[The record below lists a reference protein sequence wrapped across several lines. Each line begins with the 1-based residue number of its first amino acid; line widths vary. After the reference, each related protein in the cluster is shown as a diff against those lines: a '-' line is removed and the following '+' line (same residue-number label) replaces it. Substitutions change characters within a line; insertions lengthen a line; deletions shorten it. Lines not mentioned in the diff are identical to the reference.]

1 MTTEERRKARW
12 ITRHW
17 PLVSG
22 LVALGLVAAGGAV
35 IAFRGSNLEF
45 DTEWNDGLL
54 ESRNPFFEVP
64 ARLMDFLGG
73 GWFGVFAVPILV
85 VVLLLLTKHR
95 WGALFFLLASLLSGG
110 AVQLLKN
117 AFDRARPD
125 DILVIVDHGSFPSG
139 HVANAATIAVTLG
152 IILRRTWVWVAGVAY
167 AVLMML
173 SRTYLG
179 AHWLSDTVGGVLVG
193 AAVAVIVWAP
203 FASRLQRERIQRE
216 GALRYAPPGGAA
228 GSR

>member
-1 MTTEERRKARW
+1 MSTEERRKARW

-22 LVALGLVAAGGAV
+22 VSAVGLAAAGGAV
-35 IAFRGSNLEF
+35 IAFRGTDVEF

-54 ESRNPFFEVP
+54 ETRSPYFEVP

-73 GWFGVFAVPILV
+73 GWFGVLAVPILV
-85 VVLLLLTKHR
+85 AVLLILTKHR
-95 WGALFFLLASLLSGG
+95 WGALYFVIASALSAGV
-110 AVQLLKN
+110 VQLLKN
-117 AFDRARPD
+117 LFDRARPE
-125 DILVIVDHGSFPSG
+125 DILVVADHGSFPSG

-152 IILRRTWVWVAGVAY
+152 IILRRTWVWIGGVAY

-179 AHWLSDTVGGVLVG
+179 AHWLSDTVGGLLVG
-193 AAVAVIVWAP
+193 AGMAVVVWAP
-203 FASRLQRERIQRE
+203 FAARLQRERTQRD
-216 GALRYAPPGGAA
+216 RVAA
-228 GSR
+228 